1 MADLSLSEIQAFDPT
16 AKGSGRE
23 RRFCCPL
30 CGDAKPRDAAHR
42 SLGLNIES
50 GAWNCHRCGEKGL
63 LLEYRTE
70 RREPDQR
77 RSPYKASRNAVS
89 RAFALP
95 DAPKPDPIPENAQE
109 WREKAEGAVPVIGT
123 PGETYLQGR
132 GIPTATMDSAG
143 VLFKAD
149 FYGRA
154 AVLFL
159 IREASGSPVAVEG
172 RFLSP
177 GTGPK
182 AICKGPK
189 SKGVFATPGALEAGS
204 VALVEAPID
213 ALTLAALGLPAI
225 ATMGAENLPKWL
237 PRRLAFREV
246 FLAQDADQAGDEA
259 AERIA
264 AELQAFGGR
273 CSRLRPNQAKDWN
286 ELLQNCG
293 DEAVRNALH
302 NAREDDPLKVY
313 APVPPDLFADP
324 DEYDPFADE

>member
-1 MADLSLSEIQAFDPT
+1 MEA
-16 AKGSGRE
+16 
-23 RRFCCPL
+23 
-30 CGDAKPRDAAHR
+30 
-42 SLGLNIES
+42 
-50 GAWNCHRCGEKGL
+50 
-63 LLEYRTE
+63 
-70 RREPDQR
+70 
-77 RSPYKASRNAVS
+77 
-89 RAFALP
+89 
-95 DAPKPDPIPENAQE
+95 
-109 WREKAEGAVPVIGT
+109 
-123 PGETYLQGR
+123 
-132 GIPTATMDSAG
+132 AG

-159 IREASGSPVAVEG
+159 IRDASGSPVAVEG

-189 SKGVFATPGALEAGS
+189 SKGAFATPAALESGA
-204 VALVEAPID
+204 VTLVEAPID

-237 PRRLAFREV
+237 PRRLAFRDV
-246 FLAQDADQAGDEA
+246 LLAQDADQAGDEA

-286 ELLQNCG
+286 ELLQIRG
-293 DEAVRNALH
+293 EEAVREALLR
-302 NAREDDPLKVY
+302 ARDFDPLQVY
-313 APVPPDLFADP
+313 DPVPPDLFADP
-324 DEYDPFADE
+324 EYDPFADE

>member
-1 MADLSLSEIQAFDPT
+1 MADLSLPQLQDFDPA
-16 AKGSGRE
+16 AKGSGRQ
-23 RRFCCPL
+23 RRFCCPF
-30 CGDAKPRDAAHR
+30 CGDGKPKDSAHR
-42 SLGLNIES
+42 SLGVNTDC
-50 GAWNCHRCGEKGL
+50 GAWYCHRCGAKGL
-63 LLEYRTE
+63 LFEFRSE
-70 RREPDQR
+70 KREQNPTRNPKQ
-77 RSPYKASRNAVS
+77 ASRKAVS
-89 RAFALP
+89 RAFGFP
-95 DAPKPDPIPENAQE
+95 DASTREPIQENAQE
-109 WREKAEGAVPVIGT
+109 WREKAEGAVSVIGT
-123 PGETYLQGR
+123 PGEKYLRGR
-132 GIPTATMDSAG
+132 GIPSETMETAG

-154 AVLFL
+154 ATLFL
-159 IREASGSPVAVEG
+159 ICDASGSPVAVEG

-189 SKGVFATPGALEAGS
+189 SKGVFATPGALEAGA

-225 ATMGAENLPKWL
+225 STMGAENLPKWL

-259 AERIA
+259 AERVA

-286 ELLQNCG
+286 ELLQERG
-293 DEAVRNALH
+293 EEAVREALRGVL
-302 NAREDDPLKVY
+302 NFDPLEVCEHV
-313 APVPPDLFADP
+313 APGPIALK
-324 DEYDPFADE
+324 